1 MYFHSKLA
9 WPPANY
15 DVISRNH
22 SNWPSLNVPQ
32 NLREGW
38 TNSYWKRLVVM
49 IYPTGKNSEKP
60 DGRRGTST
68 PSHPLVRPRV
78 KMTKS
83 VTANCVGVGSTRSV
97 LQDWSVKS
105 PTPYYIIWWLTFIFP
120 QIYTNYMFS
129 KIEVRLN
136 ICIIKSSQRDIVGK
150 TGSDFPEEMSHQISI
165 VIKSWGSSMISLNQ
179 SKASHFYF
187 AIVNFFCEWS
197 LPAKFVIGGKS
208 KDRLISSA
216 HDGYWYEK
224 VRVFIL
230 YFIMTVSEACHTIL
244 IMIMIKTMTI
254 IKIIIIINIMV
265 IIKE

>member
-1 MYFHSKLA
+1 MGGGGH
-9 WPPANY
+9 PP
-15 DVISRNH
+15 
-22 SNWPSLNVPQ
+22 L
-32 NLREGW
+32 
-38 TNSYWKRLVVM
+38 
-49 IYPTGKNSEKP
+49 
-60 DGRRGTST
+60 
-68 PSHPLVRPRV
+68 
-78 KMTKS
+78 
-83 VTANCVGVGSTRSV
+83 
-97 LQDWSVKS
+97 
-105 PTPYYIIWWLTFIFP
+105 PTPLYVRGLRWRNPLLLIVWELAVPDQSCKTDLLSLQLHTTSSDGSPLWFP

-254 IKIIIIINIMV
+254 IKIIIIINIIV